1 MGDIVII
8 LVIITENN
16 WVAALK
22 RLLTRVGFVLI
33 PLSILFIRL
42 YPSLGRAYSRGGSP
56 EWTGVGTD
64 KNALGMICML
74 FGVSLLWRG
83 ISTYK
88 DRSARNRK
96 RELVAISI
104 VFIMILYLVLVVNS
118 QTALALLSDGRLADR
133 RDRFWPGLPK
143 ARIRDLARGRNVE
156 RLVLCACFSVSAA
169 AALSAMGRDS
179 SLTGRTDVWKTVL
192 PYAKSAWFGAGYE
205 NFWIGERILIFNRL
219 LGGLN
224 QAHNGYIEIYLNLGW
239 VGLIL
244 LGAIIVTGYR
254 NIMKGLRVSPET
266 SRLKLAFFF
275 ICLVY
280 NFTEASFKMM
290 SPVWIMFL
298 WAVMVV
304 PMRVPR
310 PRVSASKIQNPYLAA
325 TDRSEVQPS
334 FSNLTGVRTTP
345 VSLIF
350 LFDCT
355 VMRLRR
361 RVANGFIK
369 GCGLRKL
376 HGGKLQES
384 IRAVLDEIDLQHLRD
399 SFPCPS
405 FDDRAK
411 MYAYIHQLC
420 VGGDAMDYLEFGVFQ
435 GESIRQWVGLN
446 RSEESRFFGFD
457 SFEGLP
463 ENWRQGQPA
472 GHFNVDGALPQIP
485 DPRVTF
491 VKGWFDKTV
500 PAFARDFSAKNRLV
514 LHLDAD
520 LYGSTMLP
528 LLHFS
533 RFMAKGTLLIFDEF
547 YDREHEFK
555 ALMDWQRIYRNDFR
569 IVAEIGNYA
578 KVCLELV

>member
-1 MGDIVII
+1 MIPLIGAIGVGFLICVLFWLDRDDARISNAIWVPYAWLLIASSRPISSWLTLSAPGGNATDAYIDGSPLDRSVLTFLLILALFSLSKRTRQVRTILRANPALIIFFVYCLISLLWADYPFVVFKRWIRSVGDIVII
-8 LVIITENN
+8 LAIITENN

-22 RLLTRVGFVLI
+22 RLLARVGFVLI

-118 QTALALLSDGRLADR
+118 QTALACFLMADLLIVVTAFGPAFRK
-133 RDRFWPGLPK
+133 PGFVTL
-143 ARIRDLARGRNVE
+143 
-156 RLVLCACFSVSAA
+156 LVVAMLSVSFCVLFLGVGGS
-169 AALSAMGRDS
+169 ALSAMGRDS

-205 NFWIGERILIFNRL
+205 NFWIGERLLVFNRL

-290 SPVWIMFL
+290 SPVWIFFL
-298 WAVMVV
+298 WAVM
-304 PMRVPR
+304 
-310 PRVSASKIQNPYLAA
+310 AA
-325 TDRSEVQPS
+325 PEVRRSGKTIKS
-334 FSNLTGVRTTP
+334 RFTGNVTQGLPTSDP
-345 VSLIF
+345 VSSGSVYQPLPT
-350 LFDCT
+350 LT
-355 VMRLRR
+355 T
-361 RVANGFIK
+361 
-369 GCGLRKL
+369 
-376 HGGKLQES
+376 Q
-384 IRAVLDEIDLQHLRD
+384 
-399 SFPCPS
+399 
-405 FDDRAK
+405 
-411 MYAYIHQLC
+411 
-420 VGGDAMDYLEFGVFQ
+420 
-435 GESIRQWVGLN
+435 
-446 RSEESRFFGFD
+446 RSWH
-457 SFEGLP
+457 
-463 ENWRQGQPA
+463 N
-472 GHFNVDGALPQIP
+472 
-485 DPRVTF
+485 
-491 VKGWFDKTV
+491 
-500 PAFARDFSAKNRLV
+500 
-514 LHLDAD
+514 
-520 LYGSTMLP
+520 
-528 LLHFS
+528 
-533 RFMAKGTLLIFDEF
+533 
-547 YDREHEFK
+547 
-555 ALMDWQRIYRNDFR
+555 
-569 IVAEIGNYA
+569 
-578 KVCLELV
+578 